1 MSKQETVELSQEE
14 LESLLNRLSD
24 KPAAEDIELTKQIFE
39 SYSFIYQTLK
49 NKNQSIKNLQRIIFG
64 PSSEKSKDVLKH
76 EEGQDDVDEKETEGG
91 ASNDSDKEKAPK
103 KRTTGKLSH
112 ADYPNAKVCP
122 LKHESLS
129 DKDQCPV
136 CGRGK
141 VHPYLQENKIIKIS
155 GNVPMMATKYE
166 LENFRCNACGEIFK
180 PDLPKDVCKD
190 KYDPAAI
197 SMLALLKYGTGMP
210 FYRLDKFLRS
220 LGTPFPKSTQWDLMD
235 QNSAPFELVFDV
247 LCLEAAQGE
256 LFYNDD
262 TSVKILSLENK
273 VNRGHEK
280 KGRKGLQTSGIISKV
295 DKHKIAL
302 FFSGHRHA
310 GENLES
316 LLGLRDLNLEMPI
329 QMCDG
334 KRDNIPKGHETI
346 LSNCLAHARRKFV
359 ELIDNFPEQCKF
371 ILKVFRKIYKFDS
384 ETKEQLMSPQ
394 QRLEFHIKNSLPLM
408 KGLYGWFAQQ
418 FKEKK
423 IEPNSNLGTA
433 INYMKKRWGELI
445 KFTEVAGAPL
455 DNNICEQA
463 LKKAI
468 LLRKN
473 ALFYKTSRG
482 SQVGDIFISL
492 IQTCEMNKINS
503 FEFLK
508 AVLDHKSEVLAF
520 PQNWTPFNFRENL
533 I

>member
-1 MSKQETVELSQEE
+1 MSTQEAIELSQEE
-14 LESLLNRLSD
+14 LDSLLKRLSD
-24 KPAAEDIELTKQIFE
+24 KPVVKDIELTKQIFE

-49 NKNQSIKNLQRIIFG
+49 SKNQSIKNLQRIIFG
-64 PSSEKSKDVLKH
+64 SSSEKSKDILKDKEDH
-76 EEGQDDVDEKETEGG
+76 NHSDENEAEEREQ
-91 ASNDSDKEKAPK
+91 NDSEKKKVPK

-112 ADYPNAKVCP
+112 ADYPNAVVCP
-122 LKHESLS
+122 VNHESLS
-129 DKDQCPV
+129 DKDKCPE
-136 CGRGK
+136 CGKGK
-141 VHPYLQENKIIKIS
+141 IHPYLQENKIIKIS
-155 GNVPMMATKYE
+155 GNPPMMATKYE
-166 LENFRCNACGEIFK
+166 LENFRCNACGKIFK
-180 PDLPKDVCKD
+180 ADLPKDVSED
-190 KYDPAAI
+190 KYDHAAI
-197 SMLALLKYGTGMP
+197 SMLTLLKYGTGMP
-210 FYRLDKFLRS
+210 FYRLDKFLRNI
-220 LGTPFPKSTQWDLMD
+220 GTPLPKSTQWDLMD
-235 QNSAPFELVFDV
+235 LNSAPFELLFDT

-280 KGRKGLQTSGIISKV
+280 KGRKGLQTSGIISKI
-295 DKHKIAL
+295 DKHKISL

-316 LLGLRDLNLEMPI
+316 LLELRYLNLEMPI

-334 KRDNIPKGHETI
+334 KKDNIPKGHETI

-359 ELIDNFPEQCKF
+359 ELVDNFPEQCKY
-371 ILKVFRKIYKFDS
+371 ILKVFQKVYRFDS
-384 ETKEQLMSPQ
+384 ETKEQKMSPQ

-408 KGLYGWFAQQ
+408 NGLYGWFGQQ

-433 INYMKKRWGELI
+433 INYMTKRWCELL

-473 ALFYKTSRG
+473 ALFYKTPRG

-503 FEFLK
+503 YEFLK
-508 AVLDHKSEVLAF
+508 AVLDHKAEVLAF